1 LPTAVAWPWLK
12 KGWAVLKHYRGLS
25 FRDGMVALQKW
36 IAMMQK
42 RDSVKQNAG
51 EDDFFIAEYTD
62 YAKGKK

>member
-1 LPTAVAWPWLK
+1 
-12 KGWAVLKHYRGLS
+12 
-25 FRDGMVALQKW
+25 
-36 IAMMQK
+36 MMQK